1 MCMELNCK
9 YVECVGD
16 GDGAEDD
23 GQCLDLDIH
32 YICSKKKDFK
42 KNLFVGGCRSHMSM
56 SMFCIATCNP
66 MFLLFLVVLVR
77 QQLGPGPGLPHVD
90 HLIAAQY

>member
-23 GQCLDLDIH
+23 GQCL
-32 YICSKKKDFK
+32 DFK

>member
-1 MCMELNCK
+1 MANNSCCEISFMCMELNCK

-32 YICSKKKDFK
+32 YICSKKKRF
-42 KNLFVGGCRSHMSM
+42 
-56 SMFCIATCNP
+56 
-66 MFLLFLVVLVR
+66 
-77 QQLGPGPGLPHVD
+77 
-90 HLIAAQY
+90 

>member
-1 MCMELNCK
+1 MELNCK

-32 YICSKKKDFK
+32 YICTSKKKILK
-42 KNLFVGGCRSHMSM
+42 RIYL
-56 SMFCIATCNP
+56 
-66 MFLLFLVVLVR
+66 LVVVEVICLCPCFAL
-77 QQLGPGPGLPHVD
+77 QL
-90 HLIAAQY
+90 ATQCFCCF